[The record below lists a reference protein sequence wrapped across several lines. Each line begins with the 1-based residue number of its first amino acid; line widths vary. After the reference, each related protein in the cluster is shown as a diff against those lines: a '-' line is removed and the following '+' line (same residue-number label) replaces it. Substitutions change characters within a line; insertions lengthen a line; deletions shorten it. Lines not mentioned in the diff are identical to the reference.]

1 MPWEAPASIFCWSP
15 ASSTFLPN
23 LICRWKEFGN
33 LWQAGKKDIVLYF
46 LCCICFFFFF
56 LFLKKHGQI
65 LDWFF
70 TYWYSGAISP
80 HFLTQKLDKDCS
92 LQLPD
97 ISVDFTFEGQS
108 GDMKRHDVL
117 HPRGQ
122 KEFRFLTLFTSVSP
136 LLFTCHSIVKKKMA
150 LDVNDLYM

>member
-15 ASSTFLPN
+15 DSFTFLPK
-23 LICRWKEFGN
+23 LSCRWKEFGN
-33 LWQAGKKDIVLYF
+33 LWPAGKKDTVLYF
-46 LCCICFFFFF
+46 LCCIYFSFFF
-56 LFLKKHGQI
+56 LKTHEQI
-65 LDWFF
+65 LDWFC
-70 TYWYSGAISP
+70 TYWYSGTISP

-97 ISVDFTFEGQS
+97 TLVDFTFEGQS

-122 KEFRFLTLFTSVSP
+122 KELLLLTLFTSVSP
-136 LLFTCHSIVKKKMA
+136 LLFTCHSIVKKMA